1 MFHIIL
7 YNPEIPPNTGNII
20 RLAANTGTQL
30 HLIRPLGF
38 NLSNNSLKRAGLDYK
53 KDADFFLH
61 DSFDLCLNSIKFNE
75 IYAFTKFAKKTF
87 TKIKFKPAPNKF
99 AELAAHDAIVN
110 FSGSETSGLPD
121 NIIDKIKVTNKLRIP
136 MIMNSRS
143 LNLSNSV
150 AITVYEGLRQ
160 NKFENLV

>member
-7 YNPEIPPNTGNII
+7 YNPEIPPNTGNIM
-20 RLAANTGTQL
+20 RLAANTGAQL
-30 HLIRPLGF
+30 HLIKPLGF
-38 NLSNNSLKRAGLDYK
+38 NLSNNSLKRASLDYK
-53 KDADFFLH
+53 KNADFFLH
-61 DSFDLCLNSIKFNE
+61 DSFDSCLNSIKFNE

-87 TKIKFKPAPNKF
+87 TKIKFKRNDCF
-99 AELAAHDAIVN
+99 L
-110 FSGSETSGLPD
+110 FGSETSGLPD
-121 NIIDKIKVTNKLRIP
+121 NILDKIKVTNKLRIP
-136 MIMNSRS
+136 MIINSRS

>member
-7 YNPEIPPNTGNII
+7 YNPEIPPNTGNIM

-61 DSFDLCLNSIKFNE
+61 DSFDLCLNSIQFNE

-87 TKIKFKPAPNKF
+87 TKIKFKRNDCF
-99 AELAAHDAIVN
+99 L
-110 FSGSETSGLPD
+110 FGSETSGLPD
-121 NIIDKIKVTNKLRIP
+121 KILDKIKVTNKLRIP

>member
-7 YNPEIPPNTGNII
+7 YNPEIPPNTGNIM

-75 IYAFTKFAKKTF
+75 IYAFSKFAKKTF
-87 TKIKFKPAPNKF
+87 TKIKFKRNDCF
-99 AELAAHDAIVN
+99 L
-110 FSGSETSGLPD
+110 FGSETSGLPD
-121 NIIDKIKVTNKLRIP
+121 NVLDKIKVTNKLRIP

>member
-7 YNPEIPPNTGNII
+7 YNPEIPPNTGNIM
-20 RLAANTGTQL
+20 RLASNTGTQL

-53 KDADFFLH
+53 KDANFFLH
-61 DSFDLCLNSIKFNE
+61 DSFDLCLNSIKYNE
-75 IYAFTKFAKKTF
+75 IYAFTKFATKTF
-87 TKIKFKPAPNKF
+87 TKIKFKSNDRF
-99 AELAAHDAIVN
+99 L
-110 FSGSETSGLPD
+110 FGSETSGLPE
-121 NIIDKIKVTNKLRIP
+121 NILDKIKVTNKLRIP

>member
-7 YNPEIPPNTGNII
+7 YNPEVPPNTGNIM

-38 NLSNNSLKRAGLDYK
+38 NLSNNSLKRASLDYK

-87 TKIKFKPAPNKF
+87 TKIKFKRNDCF
-99 AELAAHDAIVN
+99 L
-110 FSGSETSGLPD
+110 FGSETSGLPD
-121 NIIDKIKVTNKLRIP
+121 NILDKIKVTNQLRIP
-136 MIMNSRS
+136 MMVNSRS

>member
-87 TKIKFKPAPNKF
+87 TKIKFKRNDCF
-99 AELAAHDAIVN
+99 L
-110 FSGSETSGLPD
+110 FGSETSGLP
-121 NIIDKIKVTNKLRIP
+121 NNVLDKIKVTNKLRIP
-136 MIMNSRS
+136 MVMNSRS

>member
-7 YNPEIPPNTGNII
+7 HNPEIPPNTGNIM

-87 TKIKFKPAPNKF
+87 TKIKFKRNDCF
-99 AELAAHDAIVN
+99 L
-110 FSGSETSGLPD
+110 FGSETSGLP
-121 NIIDKIKVTNKLRIP
+121 NKILDKIKVTNRLRIP

>member
-7 YNPEIPPNTGNII
+7 YNPEIPPNTGNIM

-38 NLSNNSLKRAGLDYK
+38 NLNNNSLKRAGLDYK

-61 DSFDLCLNSIKFNE
+61 DSFDLCLNSIRFNE
-75 IYAFTKFAKKTF
+75 IYAFTKFAKKSF
-87 TKIKFKPAPNKF
+87 TKVKFKRNDCF
-99 AELAAHDAIVN
+99 L
-110 FSGSETSGLPD
+110 FGSETCGLPH
-121 NIIDKIKVTNKLRIP
+121 NILDKIKDSNKLRIP
-136 MIMNSRS
+136 MIVNSRS

-150 AITVYEGLRQ
+150 AITIYEGLKQ

>member
-87 TKIKFKPAPNKF
+87 TKTKLKKNDCFLF
-99 AELAAHDAIVN
+99 
-110 FSGSETSGLPD
+110 GSETSGLPD
-121 NIIDKIKVTNKLRIP
+121 NILDKIKVTNKLRIP

-160 NKFENLV
+160 NKFKV

>member
-7 YNPEIPPNTGNII
+7 HNPEIPPNTGNIM

-53 KDADFFLH
+53 KNADFFLH

-87 TKIKFKPAPNKF
+87 TKIKFKRNDCF
-99 AELAAHDAIVN
+99 L
-110 FSGSETSGLPD
+110 FGSETSGLPD
-121 NIIDKIKVTNKLRIP
+121 KILDKIKVTNRLRIP

>member
-7 YNPEIPPNTGNII
+7 YNPEIPPNTGNIM

-87 TKIKFKPAPNKF
+87 TKIKFKRNDCF
-99 AELAAHDAIVN
+99 L
-110 FSGSETSGLPD
+110 FGSETGGLPN
-121 NIIDKIKVTNKLRIP
+121 NILDKIKITNKLRIP

-150 AITVYEGLRQ
+150 AITIYEGLRQ
-160 NKFENLV
+160 NMFENLV

>member
-7 YNPEIPPNTGNII
+7 YNPEIPPNTGNIM

-38 NLSNNSLKRAGLDYK
+38 NLSNNALKGAGLDYK
-53 KDADFFLH
+53 IDADFFLH
-61 DSFDLCLNSIKFNE
+61 DNFDLCLNSIKFNE
-75 IYAFTKFAKKTF
+75 IYAFTIFAKKTF
-87 TKIKFKPAPNKF
+87 TKIKFKRNDSF
-99 AELAAHDAIVN
+99 L
-110 FSGSETSGLPD
+110 FGSETSGLPD
-121 NIIDKIKVTNKLRIP
+121 KVLDKIKVTNRLRIP
-136 MIMNSRS
+136 VIMNSRS

>member
-7 YNPEIPPNTGNII
+7 YNPEIPPNTGNIM
-20 RLAANTGTQL
+20 RLSANTGTKL

-38 NLSNNSLKRAGLDYK
+38 NLSNNSLNRAGLDYK

-87 TKIKFKPAPNKF
+87 TKIKFKRNDCLLF
-99 AELAAHDAIVN
+99 
-110 FSGSETSGLPD
+110 GSETSGLPD
-121 NIIDKIKVTNKLRIP
+121 NILDKIKVTNKLRIP

-150 AITVYEGLRQ
+150 AVTVYEGLRQ

>member
-87 TKIKFKPAPNKF
+87 TKIKFKRNDCF
-99 AELAAHDAIVN
+99 L
-110 FSGSETSGLPD
+110 FGSETSGLPS
-121 NIIDKIKVTNKLRIP
+121 NILDKIKVTNKLRIP

>member
-7 YNPEIPPNTGNII
+7 HNPEIPPNTGNIM
-20 RLAANTGTQL
+20 RLAANTGIQL

-53 KDADFFLH
+53 KNADFFLH

-87 TKIKFKPAPNKF
+87 TKIKFKRNDCF
-99 AELAAHDAIVN
+99 L
-110 FSGSETSGLPD
+110 FGSETSGLPD
-121 NIIDKIKVTNKLRIP
+121 NILDKIKVTNKLRIP

>member
-1 MFHIIL
+1 MFNIIL
-7 YNPEIPPNTGNII
+7 YNPEIPPNTGNIM

-87 TKIKFKPAPNKF
+87 TKIKFKRNDCF
-99 AELAAHDAIVN
+99 L
-110 FSGSETSGLPD
+110 FGSETSGLPD
-121 NIIDKIKVTNKLRIP
+121 NILGKIKVTYKLRIP
-136 MIMNSRS
+136 MIVNSRS

>member
-7 YNPEIPPNTGNII
+7 YNPEIPPNTGNIM

-53 KDADFFLH
+53 KDADFCLH

-87 TKIKFKPAPNKF
+87 TKIKFKRNDCF
-99 AELAAHDAIVN
+99 L
-110 FSGSETSGLPD
+110 FGSETSGLPD
-121 NIIDKIKVTNKLRIP
+121 KILDKIKVTNRLRIP
-136 MIMNSRS
+136 MILNSRS

>member
-7 YNPEIPPNTGNII
+7 YNPEIPPNTGNIM

-87 TKIKFKPAPNKF
+87 TKIKFKRNDCF
-99 AELAAHDAIVN
+99 L
-110 FSGSETSGLPD
+110 FGSETSGLPS
-121 NIIDKIKVTNKLRIP
+121 NILDKIKVTNKLRIP
-136 MIMNSRS
+136 MIKNSRS

>member
-7 YNPEIPPNTGNII
+7 YNPEIPPNTGNIM

-53 KDADFFLH
+53 KNADFFLH

-87 TKIKFKPAPNKF
+87 TKIRFKRNDCF
-99 AELAAHDAIVN
+99 L
-110 FSGSETSGLPD
+110 FGSETSGLPD
-121 NIIDKIKVTNKLRIP
+121 NILDKIKVTNKLRIP
-136 MIMNSRS
+136 MIVNSRS

>member
-7 YNPEIPPNTGNII
+7 YNPEIPPNTGNIM

-53 KDADFFLH
+53 KNADFFLH

-87 TKIKFKPAPNKF
+87 TKIKFKRNDCF
-99 AELAAHDAIVN
+99 L
-110 FSGSETSGLPD
+110 FGSETSGLPE
-121 NIIDKIKVTNKLRIP
+121 NILDKIKVTNKLRIP

>member
-7 YNPEIPPNTGNII
+7 YNPEIPPNTGNIM
-20 RLAANTGTQL
+20 RLAVNTGTQL

-87 TKIKFKPAPNKF
+87 TKIKFKRNDCF
-99 AELAAHDAIVN
+99 L
-110 FSGSETSGLPD
+110 FGSETSGLPN
-121 NIIDKIKVTNKLRIP
+121 NILDKIKVTNKLRIP
-136 MIMNSRS
+136 MIVNSRS

>member
-7 YNPEIPPNTGNII
+7 YNPEIPPNTGNIM

-75 IYAFTKFAKKTF
+75 IYALTKFAKKTF
-87 TKIKFKPAPNKF
+87 TKIKFKRNDCF
-99 AELAAHDAIVN
+99 L
-110 FSGSETSGLPD
+110 FGSETSGLP
-121 NIIDKIKVTNKLRIP
+121 NNVLDKIKVTNKLRIP
-136 MIMNSRS
+136 MIVNSRS

>member
-7 YNPEIPPNTGNII
+7 NNPEIPPNTGNII

-87 TKIKFKPAPNKF
+87 TKIKFKRNDCF
-99 AELAAHDAIVN
+99 L
-110 FSGSETSGLPD
+110 FGSETSGLPD
-121 NIIDKIKVTNKLRIP
+121 NILDKIKVTNKLRIP

>member
-7 YNPEIPPNTGNII
+7 YNPEIPPNTGNIM

-87 TKIKFKPAPNKF
+87 TKIKFKRNDCLLF
-99 AELAAHDAIVN
+99 
-110 FSGSETSGLPD
+110 GSETSGLPD
-121 NIIDKIKVTNKLRIP
+121 NILDKIKVTNRLRIP

>member
-7 YNPEIPPNTGNII
+7 YNPEIPPNTGNIM

-87 TKIKFKPAPNKF
+87 TKIKFKRNDCF
-99 AELAAHDAIVN
+99 L
-110 FSGSETSGLPD
+110 FGSETSGLPD
-121 NIIDKIKVTNKLRIP
+121 NILNKIKVKNKLRIP

>member
-1 MFHIIL
+1 MFNIIL
-7 YNPEIPPNTGNII
+7 YNPEIPPNTGNIM

-38 NLSNNSLKRAGLDYK
+38 NLSNNSLNRAGLDYK

-87 TKIKFKPAPNKF
+87 TKIKFKRNDCLLF
-99 AELAAHDAIVN
+99 
-110 FSGSETSGLPD
+110 GSETSGLPD
-121 NIIDKIKVTNKLRIP
+121 NILDKIKVTNRLRIP

>member
-7 YNPEIPPNTGNII
+7 YNPEIPPNTGNIM
-20 RLAANTGTQL
+20 RLVANTGTKL

-87 TKIKFKPAPNKF
+87 TKIKFKRNDCF
-99 AELAAHDAIVN
+99 L
-110 FSGSETSGLPD
+110 FGSETRGLP
-121 NIIDKIKVTNKLRIP
+121 NKILDKIKVTNKLRIP
-136 MIMNSRS
+136 MIKNSRR

>member
-7 YNPEIPPNTGNII
+7 YNPEIPPNTGNIM

-53 KDADFFLH
+53 KNAEFFLH

-87 TKIKFKPAPNKF
+87 TKIKFKRNDCLLF
-99 AELAAHDAIVN
+99 
-110 FSGSETSGLPD
+110 GSETSGLPD
-121 NIIDKIKVTNKLRIP
+121 NILDKIKVTNKLRIP
-136 MIMNSRS
+136 MIINSRS

>member
-7 YNPEIPPNTGNII
+7 YNPEIPPNTGNIM
-20 RLAANTGTQL
+20 RLEANTGTQL

-87 TKIKFKPAPNKF
+87 TKIKFKKNDCF
-99 AELAAHDAIVN
+99 L
-110 FSGSETSGLPD
+110 FGSETSGLPD
-121 NIIDKIKVTNKLRIP
+121 NILDKIKVTNKLRIP

-150 AITVYEGLRQ
+150 AITIYEGLRQ
-160 NKFENLV
+160 NEFKNLV

>member
-75 IYAFTKFAKKTF
+75 IYAFTKFAKKAF
-87 TKIKFKPAPNKF
+87 TKIKFKRNDCF
-99 AELAAHDAIVN
+99 L
-110 FSGSETSGLPD
+110 FGSETSGLPD
-121 NIIDKIKVTNKLRIP
+121 NILDKIKVTNKLRIP

>member
-7 YNPEIPPNTGNII
+7 YNPEIPPNTGNIM

-87 TKIKFKPAPNKF
+87 TKIKFKRNDCF
-99 AELAAHDAIVN
+99 L
-110 FSGSETSGLPD
+110 FGSETSGLPD
-121 NIIDKIKVTNKLRIP
+121 NILNKIKVTNKLRIP
-136 MIMNSRS
+136 MIKNSRS